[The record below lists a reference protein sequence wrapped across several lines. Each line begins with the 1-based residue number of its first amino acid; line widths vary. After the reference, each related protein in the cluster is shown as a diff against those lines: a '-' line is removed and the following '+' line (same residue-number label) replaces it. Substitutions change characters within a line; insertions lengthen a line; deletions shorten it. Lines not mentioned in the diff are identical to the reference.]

1 MSNPMSSTGSLPRD
15 DKRSMVRRL
24 TIFLY
29 ALLSYSRCVLRKEG
43 MSPKVM
49 AIERVANVL
58 NAS

>member
-1 MSNPMSSTGSLPRD
+1 
-15 DKRSMVRRL
+15 MVRRL